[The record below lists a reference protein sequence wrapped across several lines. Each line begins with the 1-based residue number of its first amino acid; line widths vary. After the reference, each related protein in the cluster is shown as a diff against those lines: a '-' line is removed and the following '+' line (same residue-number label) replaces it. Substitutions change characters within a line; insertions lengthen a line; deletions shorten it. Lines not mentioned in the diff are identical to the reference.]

1 MQSALH
7 ESDGLGLEPSFTKQD
22 TVGASAVHGRAHRA
36 ARSQPL
42 AVLIGAIVVAL
53 SIRIFAAGI
62 YVIPTR
68 SMEPTLHA
76 GDVLL
81 VSKLSYWLG
90 MPPTVPFTDV
100 VLNNPWRIRWSYPQR
115 GEVIVFR
122 FAYHEQFP
130 NEPDYFV
137 KRIVGMPGDTLWVVG
152 DSIYQRPPRHR
163 HPVADLR
170 YGGKVMVPAAGMT
183 VELHPSTIEYW
194 RPLIEREGNRV
205 AITRN
210 LVLIN
215 GESRSSYTFAHNYY
229 YVLGDNRA
237 SSFDSRYWGFVSDA
251 DIIGKPVLVLW
262 SKSPGLGTIR
272 WERIGSIP
280 R

>member
-1 MQSALH
+1 MFIL
-7 ESDGLGLEPSFTKQD
+7 
-22 TVGASAVHGRAHRA
+22 
-36 ARSQPL
+36 
-42 AVLIGAIVVAL
+42 AIVAAL
-53 SIRIFAAGI
+53 GVRIFAVGI

-76 GDVLL
+76 GDVVL

-90 MPPTVPFTDV
+90 MPPAVPFTDI
-100 VLNNPWRIRWSYPQR
+100 VLINPWRLRWSSPQR
-115 GEVIVFR
+115 GDVIVFR

-130 NEPDYFV
+130 TEPDYFV

-152 DSIYQRPPRHR
+152 DSIYWRPQRHR
-163 HPVADLR
+163 RQFTQQR
-170 YGGKVMVPAAGMT
+170 YSDKVIVPAAGMS
-183 VELHPSTIEYW
+183 VELRPATIEYW

-205 AITRN
+205 DVTRN

-229 YVLGDNRA
+229 YVLGDSR
-237 SSFDSRYWGFVSDA
+237 SISFDSRYWGFVGDV

-262 SKSPGLGTIR
+262 SKSPVLGTIR